1 MWSAV
6 SRSKVGDEVSADQLL
21 FELDGT
27 GTTDETALKEAQD
40 TLDSLE
46 LDYSKALLAA
56 APNYALDNLEIKS
69 AREELSDAVANQT
82 KAAARASLVEQ
93 QAAAQKKVNDLQADV
108 DYIQAQIDSSVSGN
122 SVSKYNK
129 KLKEK
134 KESTGRGKCHAGTD
148 HFRSGKYTNRG

>member
-1 MWSAV
+1 MNSH
-6 SRSKVGDEVSADQLL
+6 GFD
-21 FELDGT
+21 FP
-27 GTTDETALKEAQD
+27 TALKEAQD

-122 SVSKYNK
+122 SVSKRK
-129 KLKEK
+129 RKHWQ
-134 KESTGRGKCHAGTD
+134 RQMPRWH
-148 HFRSGKYTNRG
+148 RSLPIWKVHQPWMMPMQQSAKNRRHWIL